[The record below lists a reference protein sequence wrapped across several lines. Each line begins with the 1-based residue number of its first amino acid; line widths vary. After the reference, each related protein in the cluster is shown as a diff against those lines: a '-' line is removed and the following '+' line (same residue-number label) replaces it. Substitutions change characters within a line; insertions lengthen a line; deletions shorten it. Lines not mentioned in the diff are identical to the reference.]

1 MRRTLPQARPNK
13 DVCVDNNPVRHSIY
27 GSKNA
32 TLKQH
37 GISIQIDGQPA
48 TTDSHQPVAVFHEHR
63 ADRPVIGLS
72 GRWRSEHTK
81 SAMRG
86 TPVADLKFKLNGRFP
101 KWRTHTPDP
110 GRSYSWFSSAG

>member
-37 GISIQIDGQPA
+37 GISIQIAGQPA
-48 TTDSHQPVAVFHEHR
+48 TTDSHRPVAVFHEHR
-63 ADRPVIGLS
+63 ADRPVIGQS
-72 GRWRSEHTK
+72 RRWRTALPR
-81 SAMRG
+81 SAMHR
-86 TPVADLKFKLNGRFP
+86 TPAI
-101 KWRTHTPDP
+101 
-110 GRSYSWFSSAG
+110 S